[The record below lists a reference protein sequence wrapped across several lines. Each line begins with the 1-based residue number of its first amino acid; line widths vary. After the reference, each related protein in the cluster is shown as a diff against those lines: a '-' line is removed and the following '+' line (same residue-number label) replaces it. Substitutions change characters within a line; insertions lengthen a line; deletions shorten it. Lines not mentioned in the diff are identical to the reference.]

1 MLLFKLL
8 LLPHVPHILPN
19 PIELRSHRCFFFS
32 LPLLWHTQGH
42 SKVVKDVANS
52 VQR

>member
-1 MLLFKLL
+1 MLLFELL
-8 LLPHVPHILPN
+8 LLHAPHILPN
-19 PIELRSHRCFFFS
+19 PIELRSHHCFFFRFS
-32 LPLLWHTQGH
+32 FYDTQAH